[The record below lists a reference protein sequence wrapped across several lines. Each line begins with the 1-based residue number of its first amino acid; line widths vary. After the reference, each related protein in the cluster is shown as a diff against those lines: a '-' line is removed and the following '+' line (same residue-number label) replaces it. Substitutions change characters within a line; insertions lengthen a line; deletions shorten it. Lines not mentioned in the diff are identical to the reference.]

1 MIGGKVTKSESEKV
15 VGVDAHNIPIVECPE
30 FRPMPE
36 VSGVRMVG
44 KQWYKCPECLNEC
57 FHEVNGK
64 VYYHKLSC
72 SKSNG
77 IGYNDERIESP
88 AKCSR
93 PNSWYRTC

>member
-1 MIGGKVTKSESEKV
+1 MRGRITKSDSEKV
-15 VGVDAHNIPIVECPE
+15 IGEDSNRIPIIECP
-30 FRPMPE
+30 PE
-36 VSGVRMVG
+36 PPVVSKIGAKMIG

-77 IGYNDERIESP
+77 IGYGDERAEKAP
-88 AKCSR
+88 KVKWGVT
-93 PNSWYRTC
+93 P